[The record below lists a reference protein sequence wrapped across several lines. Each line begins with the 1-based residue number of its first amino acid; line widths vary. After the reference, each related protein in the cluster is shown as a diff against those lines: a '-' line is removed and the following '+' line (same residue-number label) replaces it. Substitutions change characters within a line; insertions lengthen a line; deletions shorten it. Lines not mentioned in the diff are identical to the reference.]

1 MLGWVHA
8 MIATQSVEAKPR
20 MLAPFPATCLQRK
33 HVLEWVRAMMAA
45 QSVEAKSRLLVPFPA
60 TCLQRKHVLE
70 WVRAMMAV
78 TLGVKYDEE
87 LPPVYIQE
95 PTKPPDDAWS
105 QISE

>member
-1 MLGWVHA
+1 VLGWVHA

>member
-20 MLAPFPATCLQRK
+20 MLA
-33 HVLEWVRAMMAA
+33 
-45 QSVEAKSRLLVPFPA
+45 PFPA